1 MTPSAID
8 AFRRDGY
15 MVVPGHITL
24 SERIRFL
31 HAFIGLRQAMSGRD
45 NGELYDAAWL
55 LPEFLRIVGK
65 PDTTANACALLG
77 LSKGSPLYAYNA
89 RLLIQPPG
97 DDSHCWDWH
106 QEVFHAV
113 PETRCVQTWAPLI
126 VDATEENGAIEVLPG
141 SHKEGIAPQA
151 WTDDRTGYA
160 LVDPSIVAKYKPVTL
175 PMPVGS
181 MLFFDS
187 RLVHRSG
194 KNRSTETRYAAV
206 GVYTDVAGGFRAPR
220 PRFDFRGKTPQTWLG
235 EQRWD

>member
-1 MTPSAID
+1 MTPSALEQ
-8 AFRRDGY
+8 FRRDGF
-15 MVVPGHITL
+15 MVVPGHVTL
-24 SERIRFL
+24 TERSRFL
-31 HAFIGLRQAMSGRD
+31 YAFTGLKCALDGRD

-65 PDTTANACALLG
+65 PDTAANACTLLG
-77 LSKGSPLYAYNA
+77 LPKGAPLYAYNA

-106 QEVFHAV
+106 QEVFHSV

-141 SHKEGIAPQA
+141 SHKEGIARQR
-151 WTDDRTGYA
+151 WTDDRIGYA
-160 LVDPSIVAKYKPVTL
+160 LVDPSVVAKYTPLAL

-194 KNRSTETRYAAV
+194 RNRSGDTRYAAV
-206 GVYTDVAGGFRAPR
+206 SVYTDVMGKFRAPK
-220 PRFDFRGKTPQTWLG
+220 PAFEFRGKSPRAWLG
-235 EQRWD
+235 EQRWA